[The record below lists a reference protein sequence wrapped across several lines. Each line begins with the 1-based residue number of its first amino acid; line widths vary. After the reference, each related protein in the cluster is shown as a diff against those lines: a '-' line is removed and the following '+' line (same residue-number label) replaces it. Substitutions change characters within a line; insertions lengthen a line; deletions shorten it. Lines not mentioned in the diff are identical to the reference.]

1 MNRPVFQQWKKRI
14 FGLTLMMG
22 LLVFAESCSTVPLTG
37 RRQLSLVPSSEIN
50 SMSFQQYDQVMD
62 TSKVSTNQE
71 WTRMVNSVGRNI
83 SRAVESYMREIGEED
98 NIEGFQWEFNLI
110 AEDVVNAWAMPGGKI
125 AFYEGIM
132 PICRDET
139 GVAVVMGHEIA
150 HAVAKHGSERMSLG
164 LAQQLGGATLS
175 AALSSQPQLTQQ
187 LAMAAFGAGAQVGI
201 QLPYSRS
208 HESEADRLGL
218 IFMAKAGY
226 NPQEAPRF
234 WQRMEEQEG
243 GGSRPPEFLS
253 THPHPQNRIRKLN
266 DYMSEAMPHY
276 EQNRNRR

>member
-1 MNRPVFQQWKKRI
+1 MMRPVFQQWKKRA
-14 FGLTLMMG
+14 FGLTMMMA

-37 RRQLSLVPSSEIN
+37 RRQLSLVPSSELH
-50 SMSFQQYDQVMD
+50 SMSFQQYNEVISESRKSD
-62 TSKVSTNQE
+62 NEE

-83 SRAVESYMREIGEED
+83 AQAVEGYMREIGEED
-98 NIEGFQWEFNLI
+98 NIEGFQWEFTLL
-110 AEDVVNAWAMPGGKI
+110 AEDIVNAWAMPGGKV

-150 HAVAKHGSERMSLG
+150 HAVARHGAERMSLG
-164 LAQQLGGATLS
+164 LAQELGGATLQV
-175 AALSSQPQLTQQ
+175 ALSQQPQLTQQ
-187 LAMAAFGAGAQVGI
+187 LAMAAFGAGAQVGV
-201 QLPYSRS
+201 QLPYSRE

-218 IFMAKAGY
+218 IFMARAGY
-226 NPQEAPRF
+226 DPREAPRF

-243 GGSRPPEFLS
+243 GAGRPPEFLS

-266 DYMSEAMPHY
+266 DYMSEALPHY
-276 EQNRNRR
+276 EQNQN

>member
-1 MNRPVFQQWKKRI
+1 MTRPVFQQWKKRI
-14 FGLTLMMG
+14 FGLTMMTA

-62 TSKVSTNQE
+62 TSQISTNQE
-71 WTRMVNSVGRNI
+71 WTRMVNSVGRDI
-83 SRAVESYMREIGEED
+83 SKAVESYMREIGEED
-98 NIEGFQWEFNLI
+98 NVEGFQWEFNLI
-110 AEDVVNAWAMPGGKI
+110 AEDIVNAWAMPGGKI

-187 LAMAAFGAGAQVGI
+187 LAMAAFGAGSQVGI

-226 NPQEAPRF
+226 DPQQAPIF

-243 GGSRPPEFLS
+243 RGSRPPEFLS

-266 DYMSEAMPHY
+266 SYMSEAMPYY
-276 EQNRNRR
+276 EQSRR

>member
-1 MNRPVFQQWKKRI
+1 
-14 FGLTLMMG
+14 
-22 LLVFAESCSTVPLTG
+22 
-37 RRQLSLVPSSEIN
+37 
-50 SMSFQQYDQVMD
+50 
-62 TSKVSTNQE
+62 
-71 WTRMVNSVGRNI
+71 MVNSVGRNI
-83 SRAVESYMREIGEED
+83 SQAVESYMREIGEED

-139 GVAVVMGHEIA
+139 GVAVVMGHEVA

-175 AALSSQPQLTQQ
+175 AALSSQPELTQQ
-187 LAMAAFGAGAQVGI
+187 LAMAAFGAGAQVGV
-201 QLPYSRS
+201 QLPYSRN

-226 NPQEAPRF
+226 DPRQAPIF
-234 WQRMEEQEG
+234 WQRMEKEEG

-266 DYMSEAMPHY
+266 DYMSEALPYY
-276 EQNRNRR
+276 EQSRR